1 MKAVT
6 RSAAVAAL
14 LVAILPAVPAS
25 AQKGAILGE
34 IFDATDGKPIE
45 KATVVVAGTKLRAVT
60 DSLGAFR
67 IDGVP
72 AGEVSI
78 RVEKSG
84 FARITEPVLV
94 HEGWTTGVQ
103 YELAPVAILLDAL
116 RVHVGATDAANA
128 AIKTDEVRP
137 TPLAGASTWD
147 EIGSKVPGVYV
158 MRPSGETG
166 RGSRVII
173 RGPSSISLSN
183 APIVYMDGA
192 RVEATMQGNNKNNGY
207 LSLDF
212 VSPEAIDRIEV
223 LRGPMAS
230 ARYGPEARG
239 GVILIYTKGGG
250 H

>member
-34 IFDATDGKPIE
+34 IFDTTDGKPIE

-78 RVEKSG
+78 RVEKPG

-116 RVHVGATDAANA
+116 RVHVGATDATNTVV
-128 AIKTDEVRP
+128 KTDEVRP
-137 TPLAGASTWD
+137 TPLAGAHEVTWTTSLAAFKAD
-147 EIGSKVPGVYV
+147 EPH
-158 MRPSGETG
+158 RNRT
-166 RGSRVII
+166 GSR
-173 RGPSSISLSN
+173 
-183 APIVYMDGA
+183 
-192 RVEATMQGNNKNNGY
+192 Q
-207 LSLDF
+207 
-212 VSPEAIDRIEV
+212 
-223 LRGPMAS
+223 AS
-230 ARYGPEARG
+230 
-239 GVILIYTKGGG
+239 T
-250 H
+250 